1 MKKKILLVDDD
12 HFFRICQAIFLR
24 DGVEVESALVMEPEN
39 WDSGR
44 YSLVIGSYPMAAPF
58 LLRISEWKIPVFIL
72 SDGLSRELISLMK
85 QIPTS
90 RFFLKPLDFGHFRGM
105 VCDAVHSE

>member
-24 DGVEVESALVMEPEN
+24 EGVEVESPLVMEPEK
-39 WDSGR
+39 WDPGR

-58 LLRISEWKIPVFIL
+58 FLRISEWKIPVFIL
-72 SDGLSRELISLMK
+72 SEGLSRELISLMK
-85 QIPTS
+85 KIPNS
-90 RFFLKPLDFGHFRGM
+90 RFFLKPLDFDHFRGI
-105 VCDAVHSE
+105 VCNVVHSE